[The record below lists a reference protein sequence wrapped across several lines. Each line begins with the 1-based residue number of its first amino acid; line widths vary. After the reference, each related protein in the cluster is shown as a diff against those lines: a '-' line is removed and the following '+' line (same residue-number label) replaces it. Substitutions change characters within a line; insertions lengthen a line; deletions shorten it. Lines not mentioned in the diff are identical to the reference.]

1 MTVLRVKGFEI
12 HKGHLDPAAQAE
24 VLEAVRG
31 IVRAAPLFHPTTSR
45 GQQMSVRM
53 TSAGDAGWTSD
64 RKGYRYQ
71 TRHPNGMPWPPIPD
85 PIRAVWTAISGSEAR
100 PTSCLVN
107 FYAEGARMGIHQD
120 RDEEQFDAPVVSVS
134 LGAPGLFRMG
144 GTERSDP
151 TSSIWLESGDCVVM
165 GGPARLAFHGID
177 RIKPGPSQLIPGGG
191 RVNVTL
197 RAVNPLQYK

>member
-24 VLEAVRG
+24 MLEAVRG

-53 TSAGDAGWTSD
+53 TSAGDAGWISE
-64 RKGYRYQ
+64 RKGYRYE

-107 FYAEGARMGIHQD
+107 FYAEGARMGLHQD
-120 RDEEQFDAPVVSVS
+120 RDEEQFDAPVVSAS

>member
-85 PIRAVWTAISGSEAR
+85 PI
-100 PTSCLVN
+100 
-107 FYAEGARMGIHQD
+107 
-120 RDEEQFDAPVVSVS
+120 
-134 LGAPGLFRMG
+134 
-144 GTERSDP
+144 
-151 TSSIWLESGDCVVM
+151 
-165 GGPARLAFHGID
+165 
-177 RIKPGPSQLIPGGG
+177 
-191 RVNVTL
+191 
-197 RAVNPLQYK
+197 

>member
-1 MTVLRVKGFEI
+1 
-12 HKGHLDPAAQAE
+12 
-24 VLEAVRG
+24 
-31 IVRAAPLFHPTTSR
+31 
-45 GQQMSVRM
+45 
-53 TSAGDAGWTSD
+53 
-64 RKGYRYQ
+64 
-71 TRHPNGMPWPPIPD
+71 
-85 PIRAVWTAISGSEAR
+85 
-100 PTSCLVN
+100 
-107 FYAEGARMGIHQD
+107 MGIHQD

>member
-53 TSAGDAGWTSD
+53 TSAGDAGWISD
-64 RKGYRYQ
+64 HKGYRYQ